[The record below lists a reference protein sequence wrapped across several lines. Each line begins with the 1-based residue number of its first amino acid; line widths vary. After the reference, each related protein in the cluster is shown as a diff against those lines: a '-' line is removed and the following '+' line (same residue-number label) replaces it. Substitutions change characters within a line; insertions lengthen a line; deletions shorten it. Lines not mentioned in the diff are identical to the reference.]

1 MRGLRRQRRAAEEEE
16 SVFVT
21 MTDLTISFLLIVMV
35 LLALFATRISSDDS
49 VSRLQYDALR
59 AQHAETR
66 TQLADVESRLVTV
79 RAERDALTQRVQRLM
94 QAVVELEARLALTE
108 AERDALLQR
117 VRELEEQLARLLG
130 IRPLEDYAMGAQVA
144 RLSVLETLRTGL
156 RDAFPDLEVV
166 ISPEGDALR
175 FQGEG
180 LFRSGSSVLDPP
192 QQVIVRRLAGL
203 LDDLLICYTL
213 GERATRRG
221 SCPDGYALIEAL
233 QIEGHTDSDG
243 SELMNLELST
253 ARANTT
259 LITMLAEEPGLLDH
273 LNLRG
278 QPVMSVSGYG
288 EMRPIAPNTTDAG
301 KAANRRVDLR
311 IIMFAPGSEAELD
324 ALQERLDSLSL
335 R

>member
-1 MRGLRRQRRAAEEEE
+1 MRGLRRQRRAADEEE

-49 VSRLQYDALR
+49 VPRMQYEALR
-59 AQHAETR
+59 AQLAATR
-66 TQLADVESRLVTV
+66 TELAEVESQLASV
-79 RAERDALTQRVQRLM
+79 RAERDALSAHVEQLM
-94 QAVVELEARLALTE
+94 RSVSELEARLALTE

-130 IRPLEDYAMGAQVA
+130 IRPLEEYAAGAQAA
-144 RLSVLETLRTGL
+144 RLSMLNALRTGL
-156 RDAFPDLEVV
+156 RDAFPDLQVV

-180 LFRSGSSVLDPP
+180 LFRSGSSALDQR
-192 QQVIVRRLAGL
+192 QQEIVERLARL
-203 LDDLLICYTL
+203 LDDLLVCYTL
-213 GERATRRG
+213 GERATR
-221 SCPDGYALIEAL
+221 SAPCPDGYALIEAL

-243 SELMNLELST
+243 PELMNLELST

-259 LITMLAEEPGLLDH
+259 LITMLAEERGLLDH

-288 EMRPIAPNTTDAG
+288 EMRPIAPNTTEAG

-324 ALQERLDSLSL
+324 ALRNRLETLVF